1 MGGCAARPERMP
13 IHPILVR
20 PVHDILPEI
29 EDNPKNLE
37 SYYLFWL
44 DSAVRSPELIETHDE
59 LRSIINYL
67 KPMETNTECLVELE
81 KITNGKIF
89 LIANSIHALSI
100 LPNIHNHKQLHSIYL
115 YHSHKIIDMEGKT
128 DQYKKVFYI

>member
-100 LPNIHNHKQLHSIYL
+100 LPIHS
-115 YHSHKIIDMEGKT
+115 
-128 DQYKKVFYI
+128 